1 MGEPRVQDGIWQ
13 KAVME
18 ALIGLSAVAIS
29 LPMLSLTQEFGSL
42 LPATPWYAVS
52 VTGDAV
58 LAYAPMWLLL
68 AWISY
73 RLGTLESGIWL
84 AVGAAAGTYLALPL
98 LVGTSWYLASWIWS
112 QPTALMAQL
121 LGVCLGVILARR

>member
-1 MGEPRVQDGIWQ
+1 MRDGIWQ

-18 ALIGLSAVAIS
+18 SLIGLSAVALS
-29 LPMLSLTQEFGSL
+29 LPMLSLTQELGAL
-42 LPATPWYAVS
+42 LPATSWYAVS
-52 VTGDAV
+52 VTGDAL

-68 AWISY
+68 AWLSY

-98 LVGTSWYLASWIWS
+98 LAGSSWYLASWIWS
-112 QPTALMAQL
+112 QPAALMAQL
-121 LGVCLGVILARR
+121 LGVCLGVALARR